1 MYEALRLCKR
11 LSGQPIVPNRST
23 TRYIRHQQK
32 EAELHRI
39 GQMFSRLAQG
49 VSRGPEVF
57 GAGKVIGKRGS
68 RSTGGFAVYLR
79 TSWPPPIFQHIK
91 AINDLL
97 KVE

>member
-23 TRYIRHQQK
+23 TRCIRHQQK
-32 EAELHRI
+32 ESELRRI

-57 GAGKVIGKRGS
+57 GKGKIIGKKGS
-68 RSTGGFAVYLR
+68 RSTGGFAFYLR
-79 TSWPPPIFQHIK
+79 TSWRPPVFQHTK

-97 KVE
+97 MVE

>member
-1 MYEALRLCKR
+1 MQKALWAA
-11 LSGQPIVPNRST
+11 NRTKSV
-23 TRYIRHQQK
+23 YNSVYPSPAK
-32 EAELHRI
+32 EAELRRI
-39 GQMFSRLAQG
+39 GQMFSRLEQG
-49 VSRGPEVF
+49 VSRRPEVF
-57 GAGKVIGKRGS
+57 GAGRIIGKRGS

>member
-23 TRYIRHQQK
+23 TRCIRHQQK
-32 EAELHRI
+32 ESELRRI

-57 GAGKVIGKRGS
+57 GTGKIIGEKKVVGQ
-68 RSTGGFAVYLR
+68 
-79 TSWPPPIFQHIK
+79 PE
-91 AINDLL
+91 DLL
-97 KVE
+97 ST